1 MYMSIHICMLSSLLS
16 FFIPGFSG
24 LPALLFRL
32 LYLLYLLYLFTV
44 PRFDDPEMPAAYREE
59 VKRAKARVVEKVCL
73 WCVPCVL
80 FVLVETCMYM

>member
-1 MYMSIHICMLSSLLS
+1 MSIHICMLSSLLS
-16 FFIPGFSG
+16 FFFPGFSG

-59 VKRAKARVVEKVCL
+59 VKRAKARVVEKVCP

-80 FVLVETCMYM
+80 FVRNRYSE